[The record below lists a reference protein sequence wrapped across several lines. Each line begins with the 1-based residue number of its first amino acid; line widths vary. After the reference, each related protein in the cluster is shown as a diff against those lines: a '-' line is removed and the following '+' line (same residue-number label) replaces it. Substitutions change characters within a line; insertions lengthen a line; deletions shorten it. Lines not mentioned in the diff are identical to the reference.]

1 MLDTDP
7 KRPLI
12 RIVAGLAGL
21 SVLGW
26 GIAAVLWR
34 NDLHYKNWFGELVFA
49 PFAIL
54 FGLLI
59 ILCAVF
65 KPEPLGKAPKRL
77 KR

>member
-1 MLDTDP
+1 
-7 KRPLI
+7 
-12 RIVAGLAGL
+12 
-21 SVLGW
+21 
-26 GIAAVLWR
+26 
-34 NDLHYKNWFGELVFA
+34 VFA

>member
-12 RIVAGLAGL
+12 RIVAALAGL
-21 SVLGW
+21 SVFGW
-26 GIAAVLWR
+26 GMGAILWHG
-34 NDLHYKNWFGELVFA
+34 DLHYRNWYGELVFA

-54 FGLLI
+54 LGLVI
-59 ILCAVF
+59 ILSALF
-65 KPEPLGKAPKRL
+65 KPELLGKAPKRL